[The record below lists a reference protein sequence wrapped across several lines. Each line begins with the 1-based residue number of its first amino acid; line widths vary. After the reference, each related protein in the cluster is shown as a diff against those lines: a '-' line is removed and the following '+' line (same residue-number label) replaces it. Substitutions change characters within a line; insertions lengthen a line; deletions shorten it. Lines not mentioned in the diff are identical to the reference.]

1 MPAYNAVDIFCGC
14 GGMTEGLK
22 QAGFQVIAGIEIDE
36 HAGKTY
42 RMNHEK
48 DGTILFQQDIQLF
61 NTNIIKDIL
70 NGQPLHLLAGC
81 PPCQGFSSIRRKNK
95 KRSVKDPR
103 NKLINEYYR
112 FVKELMP
119 ITIMLEN
126 VPALANYT
134 YFKKVVGQIKKLG

>member
-81 PPCQGFSSIRRKNK
+81 PLSRLFVDKKKNK
-95 KRSVKDPR
+95 KRSVKDHS
-103 NKLINEYYR
+103 
-112 FVKELMP
+112 
-119 ITIMLEN
+119 
-126 VPALANYT
+126 
-134 YFKKVVGQIKKLG
+134 